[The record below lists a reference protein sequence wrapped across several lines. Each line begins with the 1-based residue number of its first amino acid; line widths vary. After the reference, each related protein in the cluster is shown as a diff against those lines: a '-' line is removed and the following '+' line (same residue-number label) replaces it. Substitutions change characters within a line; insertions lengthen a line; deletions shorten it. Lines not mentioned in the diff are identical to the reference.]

1 MSIVSNQAQVPLESQ
16 SDHYSIQCE
25 RSRNQH
31 LDKTHATRV
40 SMCLSWPPID
50 YHAIANAQQTA
61 SALETAHKKLASHGK
76 DVSCDNTLVYVA
88 RTEKGGVA
96 VIQSIPVLGTST
108 VVFPI
113 KPEHKINLKPCKT
126 LDCQAA
132 NMHAIMNP
140 SLFVEYIEEVHYTG
154 PVYRSL
160 GSASD
165 DDDDVQ
171 SRPHVNIKPLEVFHN
186 PDGGAVAMIPVA
198 EHITRDITVE
208 DRARLGPPM
217 LSCIVDGLAAS
228 GIDPCRVFGDEYDP
242 DDQMTTFD
250 FLSFLF
256 DAVTPDCDILIGIM
270 PDGKKE
276 GRFTFCYYDE
286 DDLGTVPILGLV
298 HGDLRP
304 MQRVEDTIFIATND
318 PCIEVM
324 LSKDLPYSGENEKRL
339 GSNVTI
345 IPQPSDMFIKDHYVE
360 KEVHRPSIELDYG
373 PFDDRY
379 NVPSYRGTRGEHTH
393 GNHVWAN
400 AQKDF
405 QKPLID
411 SVNGNIN
418 DFIFET
424 IGEHMN
430 TTDIFCASNIKGM
443 KIPRNSVEAT
453 LMINA
458 RMANTPAAI
467 ARNMAILKRINDED
481 SDDTKFKA

>member
-1 MSIVSNQAQVPLESQ
+1 
-16 SDHYSIQCE
+16 
-25 RSRNQH
+25 
-31 LDKTHATRV
+31 
-40 SMCLSWPPID
+40 MCLAWPRID
-50 YHAIANAQQTA
+50 HNAIANAQQTA
-61 SALETAHKKLASHGK
+61 NALEAARKMLASHDK
-76 DVSCDNTLVYVA
+76 NVSCDNTLIYVA

-113 KPEHKINLKPCKT
+113 NPAHKIKLKACKT
-126 LDCQAA
+126 LECQAS

-140 SLFVEYIEEVHYTG
+140 SLFVEYVEEVHYTG

-160 GSASD
+160 ASAGED
-165 DDDDVQ
+165 NVQ
-171 SRPHVNIKPLEVFHN
+171 SSRPHVNIKPLEVFHN

-198 EHITRDITVE
+198 EHITRNITVE
-208 DRARLGPPM
+208 DRARLGAPM
-217 LSCIVDGLAAS
+217 LSCIVDGLVAS

-242 DDQMTTFD
+242 DNQMTTFG

-256 DAVTPDCDILIGIM
+256 DAVTPDCDIVIGIM
-270 PDGKKE
+270 PEGKKE

-286 DDLGTVPILGLV
+286 DDLGSVPILGLV

-345 IPQPSDMFIKDHYVE
+345 IPQPSDMFVKDHYVE
-360 KEVHRPSIELDYG
+360 KVRDPFIELDYG
-373 PFDDRY
+373 PFDERY
-379 NVPSYRGTRGEHTH
+379 NVPSYHGTRGEHTH

-405 QKPLID
+405 QKPLIG
-411 SVNGNIN
+411 SVNDNIN
-418 DFIFET
+418 NFIFET

-430 TTDIFCASNIKGM
+430 TTDIFCASNVKGM

-458 RMANTPAAI
+458 RMANTPEAI
-467 ARNMAILKRINDED
+467 ARNMAILKCINDED
-481 SDDTKFKA
+481 RDNAKKLKA